1 MAAPVRPLSALA
13 GALAALLLF
22 AAPALA
28 ANGGFG
34 PVEPASPNA
43 EKIAD
48 TFWFVSIFIVGIFVL
63 VEGLL
68 IVFVLRYRRRGRPRD
83 ADGPQIHGSTRL
95 ELMWTA
101 APVLILAAIATFV
114 FVKLP
119 GIQDAPS
126 ASAAARALDVRVT
139 GRQFYWQFDYPNG
152 VIAINRLVAPQGRP
166 VRLTVT
172 APAFDVI
179 HSWWIPAL
187 NGKMDALPGIDNH
200 LWFTAERTGVFRG
213 QCAEL
218 CGLKHAR
225 MLAEVEVLS
234 AADFDRWL
242 EERRAAQSDGT
253 SDLGEELWTGVCATC
268 HGLAGEGGYGPAI
281 ANSTILSD
289 PGAVE
294 AVLRNGLARPGRPVM
309 PPVGRDWS
317 KEQMDAMTRYLERRF
332 GGGQS

>member
-1 MAAPVRPLSALA
+1 MAAPVRPLPVLV
-13 GALAALLLF
+13 GALAALLLQ

-28 ANGGFG
+28 SNGGFS
-34 PVEPASPNA
+34 PVEPESPNA
-43 EKIAD
+43 HDIAES
-48 TFWFVSIFIVGIFVL
+48 FWFVSIFIVGIFVL

-68 IVFVLRYRRRGRPRD
+68 LVFVVRYRRRGRPRD

-126 ASAAARALDVRVT
+126 ASAAGGPLDVRVS
-139 GRQFYWQFDYPNG
+139 GRQFYWQFEYPNG
-152 VIAINRLVAPQGRP
+152 VVAINRLVAPQGRP

-172 APAFDVI
+172 APDFDVI

-187 NGKMDALPGIDNH
+187 GGKIDALPGIVNH
-200 LWFTAERTGVFRG
+200 TWFQAQRTGVFQG

-225 MLAEVEVLS
+225 MLAEVEVVPAAEFDSWLDERRTAQS
-234 AADFDRWL
+234 AA
-242 EERRAAQSDGT
+242 T
-253 SDLGEELWTGVCATC
+253 SDLGEEIWTGVCATC

-281 ANSTILSD
+281 ATSTILTD
-289 PGAVE
+289 PAALE
-294 AVLRNGLARPGRPVM
+294 AVVRNGLARPGRPVM
-309 PPVGRDWS
+309 PPVGKDWS
-317 KEQMDAMTRYLERRF
+317 DEQLTALANYLEERF
-332 GGGQS
+332 GGG